1 MDYCCEEFKGFVE
14 VGTIFYWAPDKQWQI
29 VEGQSRFCPLMWI
42 EYCPFCVSKLAGGEG
57 E

>member
-42 EYCPFCVSKLAGGEG
+42 EYCPFCGSKLAGGEG